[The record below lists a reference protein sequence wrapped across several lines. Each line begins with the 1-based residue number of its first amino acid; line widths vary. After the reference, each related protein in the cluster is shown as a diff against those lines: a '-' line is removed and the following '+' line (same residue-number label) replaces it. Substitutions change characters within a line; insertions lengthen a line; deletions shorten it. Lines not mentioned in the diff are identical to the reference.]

1 LTNILLI
8 YFLKYHKLIQFLE
21 GLVHQME
28 KERTSVLLEKDIML
42 KLKALSRSTNKSTT
56 FLIQEAVTEFVAQKT
71 SKHKIG
77 IIGIAD
83 SGDPHSA
90 EKDEEFLEKSGF
102 GED

>member
-1 LTNILLI
+1 
-8 YFLKYHKLIQFLE
+8 
-21 GLVHQME
+21 ME
-28 KERTSVLLEKDIML
+28 KERTSVLLERDTML

-56 FLIQEAVTEFVAQKT
+56 FLIQEAVTEFIAQKT
-71 SKHKIG
+71 SRQKLG

-83 SGDPHSA
+83 SGDPYFA

>member
-1 LTNILLI
+1 M
-8 YFLKYHKLIQFLE
+8 YFLKHHKLIQFLE
-21 GLVHQME
+21 WLVYQME

-71 SKHKIG
+71 SKQKIG

-83 SGDPHSA
+83 SKDPHFA

>member
-1 LTNILLI
+1 M
-8 YFLKYHKLIQFLE
+8 E

-71 SKHKIG
+71 PKQKIR

-83 SGDPHSA
+83 SKDPHFA
-90 EKDEEFLEKSGF
+90 QKDEEYLEKSGF

>member
-1 LTNILLI
+1 M
-8 YFLKYHKLIQFLE
+8 KKD
-21 GLVHQME
+21 
-28 KERTSVLLEKDIML
+28 RTSVLLDKDIML

-71 SKHKIG
+71 SKKNIG

-83 SGDPHSA
+83 SKDPYFA
-90 EKDEEFLEKSGF
+90 QKDEEFLEKSGF

>member
-1 LTNILLI
+1 
-8 YFLKYHKLIQFLE
+8 
-21 GLVHQME
+21 ME
-28 KERTSVLLEKDIML
+28 KDRTSVLLDKDVML

-71 SKHKIG
+71 SKKNIG

-83 SGDPHSA
+83 SKDPYFA
-90 EKDEEFLEKSGF
+90 QKDEEFLEKSGF

>member
-1 LTNILLI
+1 
-8 YFLKYHKLIQFLE
+8 LE
-21 GLVHQME
+21 GLIHQME
-28 KERTSVLLEKDIML
+28 KERTSILLEKDIML
-42 KLKALSRSTNKSTT
+42 KLKALSRSTNKSAT

-83 SGDPHSA
+83 SKDPHFA
-90 EKDEEFLEKSGF
+90 EKDEEYLEKSGF

>member
-1 LTNILLI
+1 
-8 YFLKYHKLIQFLE
+8 
-21 GLVHQME
+21 ME
-28 KERTSVLLEKDIML
+28 KDRTSVLLDKDIML

-71 SKHKIG
+71 SKKNIG

-83 SGDPHSA
+83 SKDPYFA
-90 EKDEEFLEKSGF
+90 QKDEEFLEKSGF

>member
-1 LTNILLI
+1 
-8 YFLKYHKLIQFLE
+8 
-21 GLVHQME
+21 ME
-28 KERTSVLLEKDIML
+28 KERTSVLLEKDVMF

-83 SGDPHSA
+83 SKDPHFA

>member
-1 LTNILLI
+1 
-8 YFLKYHKLIQFLE
+8 
-21 GLVHQME
+21 ME
-28 KERTSVLLEKDIML
+28 KERTSVLLEKDVML
-42 KLKALSRSTNKSTT
+42 KLRALSRNTNKSTS

-71 SKHKIG
+71 SKQKIG

-83 SGDPHSA
+83 SKDPRFA

>member
-1 LTNILLI
+1 
-8 YFLKYHKLIQFLE
+8 
-21 GLVHQME
+21 ME

-83 SGDPHSA
+83 SKDPYFA

>member
-1 LTNILLI
+1 
-8 YFLKYHKLIQFLE
+8 LE
-21 GLVHQME
+21 GLAHQME

-71 SKHKIG
+71 SKQKIG

-83 SGDPHSA
+83 SGDPRFA
-90 EKDEEFLEKSGF
+90 EKDEEFLEKSEF

>member
-1 LTNILLI
+1 
-8 YFLKYHKLIQFLE
+8 
-21 GLVHQME
+21 ME

-42 KLKALSRSTNKSTT
+42 KLKALSRSTNKSAT
-56 FLIQEAVTEFVAQKT
+56 FLIREAVIDFVAKKT
-71 SKHKIG
+71 SKQKIG

-83 SGDPHSA
+83 SKDPHFA